1 MRKHDR
7 TAYIDSMREID
18 IHKMLIH
25 PHIIRL
31 HEVIDDA
38 TDDKVYLV
46 MEYAE
51 IGRIMQHDI
60 DTNTFRFMGQADYEM
75 PEKEIR
81 KYTLQILQGLVYL
94 HKKKVMHL
102 DLKPQNILLDT
113 DMQIKIADFGTSA
126 IFYQDGMDQI
136 LSHRGTYE
144 FLAPECYK

>member
-1 MRKHDR
+1 
-7 TAYIDSMREID
+7 MREID

-25 PHIIRL
+25 PHIVRL

-51 IGRIMQHDI
+51 LGRIMQHDVE
-60 DTNTFRFMGQADYEM
+60 TNTFRFMGRPDYEM
-75 PEKEIR
+75 PEREIR

-102 DLKPQNILLDT
+102 DLKP
-113 DMQIKIADFGTSA
+113 
-126 IFYQDGMDQI
+126 
-136 LSHRGTYE
+136 
-144 FLAPECYK
+144 